1 MFDFA
6 RSANLT
12 PEEEARQSTEGEMN
26 FVPVVYILFF
36 TRPRTKTIDFIKLK
50 IVRKRGL
57 NFGSFGNFQCIPWQ
71 PKFVY
76 YQKSDCFTKLVQV
89 SVQASVFVEEPAEE
103 PQSVEDAANV
113 ATLN

>member
-6 RSANLT
+6 RSANLM
-12 PEEEARQSTEGEMN
+12 PEGEARQSSEGEMK
-26 FVPVVYILFF
+26 FVSVVYILFF

-89 SVQASVFVEEPAEE
+89 SVQASVFVEELAEE
-103 PQSVEDAANV
+103 PQSIEDAAN
-113 ATLN
+113 ATTLN